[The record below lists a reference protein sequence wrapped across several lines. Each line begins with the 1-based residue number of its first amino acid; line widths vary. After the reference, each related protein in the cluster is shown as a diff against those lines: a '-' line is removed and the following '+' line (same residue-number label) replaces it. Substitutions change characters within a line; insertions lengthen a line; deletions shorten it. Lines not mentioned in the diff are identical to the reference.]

1 MISFV
6 DSWSDIAY
14 SLHKTKLYEC
24 HNSLLLLS
32 KFAGKS
38 DNKRIKLVVDEIDS
52 NNNVKK
58 CGDTTPMEHCIS
70 FPQRLMQMLDSD
82 EFSGIV
88 FWSGYGNS
96 FCINTREFIPGS
108 KFESFI
114 RKLNRWGFKR
124 TYHQDFQR
132 ETIGY
137 QHPMF
142 HKGRPEL
149 LTNLSNGKKI
159 ENKILTSAIP
169 QQGTF
174 LQGDEAH
181 SSSLGTTNTTIGSV
195 AKTAIFSTPIP
206 AAVRNMNALHGQ
218 QSQAYRPMLTEST
231 NVHFRELLLQQLLQS
246 PAAVQSRQHQLPK
259 LLISQQQQQQRL
271 LREYLAR
278 PTLAPPSAL
287 SLAHDLPTLCLLK
300 SASRLRHLPHN
311 LSTVANQ
318 SYEYLQL
325 GSL

>member
-1 MISFV
+1 
-6 DSWSDIAY
+6 
-14 SLHKTKLYEC
+14 
-24 HNSLLLLS
+24 
-32 KFAGKS
+32 
-38 DNKRIKLVVDEIDS
+38 
-52 NNNVKK
+52 
-58 CGDTTPMEHCIS
+58 MEHCIS

-96 FCINTREFIPGS
+96 FCINTREFIQKVLDVYFLGS

-124 TYHQDFQR
+124 TYHQDFHR

-142 HKGRPEL
+142 HKGQLEL
-149 LTNLSNGKKI
+149 LTSLSNGKKI
-159 ENKILTSAIP
+159 ENKTTTSASP

-174 LQGDEAH
+174 LQGNEAH
-181 SSSLGTTNTTIGSV
+181 SSSLGSMKTTSGPV
-195 AKTAIFSTPIP
+195 AKAGIFSTPIP
-206 AAVRNMNALHGQ
+206 AAATVRNMNPFYGQ
-218 QSQAYRPMLTEST
+218 QSQAYRPMLTEAT

-311 LSTVANQ
+311 L
-318 SYEYLQL
+318 
-325 GSL
+325 